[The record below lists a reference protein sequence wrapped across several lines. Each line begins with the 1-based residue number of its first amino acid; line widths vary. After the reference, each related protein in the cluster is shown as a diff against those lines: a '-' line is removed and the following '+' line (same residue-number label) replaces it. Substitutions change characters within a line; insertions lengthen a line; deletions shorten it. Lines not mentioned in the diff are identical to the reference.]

1 MDTNL
6 SVEDIKAM
14 FADVARRFQ
23 ETDRMFKES
32 ERRLQEESERKSQE
46 AERRSQEIERR
57 RQEESERRS
66 QEAERR
72 SQEIERRLQEESERR
87 SQEAK
92 RRSQE
97 AERRSQEA
105 ERRSQELDRVM
116 RAEWSETSKK
126 IREVSQ
132 QIGGLGNKFGSFTE
146 GLALPSMQKILF
158 EKFKVDTVSP
168 SVRVSRNGKHLE
180 IDVLAYANGEVNTA
194 YVMEVK
200 SHLREDGIEQLL
212 RILDEF
218 PEWFPE
224 HKNKRL
230 FGILAAVDIPAALRP
245 KVFEQGLYLARIHN
259 DLFELQS
266 AEAFV
271 PRRFDKAALQ

>member
-32 ERRLQEESERKSQE
+32 ERRTQEESERRVQE
-46 AERRSQEIERR
+46 F
-57 RQEESERRS
+57 ERRS

-72 SQEIERRLQEESERR
+72 FKEFEKAMQ
-87 SQEAK
+87 
-92 RRSQE
+92 
-97 AERRSQEA
+97 
-105 ERRSQELDRVM
+105 
-116 RAEWSETSKK
+116 AEWRESSKK
-126 IREVSQ
+126 IREVNQ

-194 YVMEVK
+194 YVVEVK

-266 AEAFV
+266 SEAFV
-271 PRRFDKAALQ
+271 PRRFDKQAD